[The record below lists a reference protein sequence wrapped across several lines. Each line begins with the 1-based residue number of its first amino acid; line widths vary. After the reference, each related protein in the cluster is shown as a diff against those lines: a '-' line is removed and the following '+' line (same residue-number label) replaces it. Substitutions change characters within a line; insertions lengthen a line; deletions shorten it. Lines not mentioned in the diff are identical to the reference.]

1 MFSTILEK
9 IRLAIIFKTEFTH
22 VHHSPGPPI
31 NGQFVYEPGYRWV
44 GFQINTFVRTFNNCG
59 EEIDY
64 DYEMTETVNLTD
76 IVSEE
81 TETRARRSAHND
93 AQANELILYEF
104 IPLIHHLNMGSDQ
117 KFFQLVPGSC

>member
-9 IRLAIIFKTEFTH
+9 ISLTIISKTEFTH

-44 GFQINTFVRTFNNCG
+44 GFQINTFVRTFDNCG
-59 EEIDY
+59 EEMI
-64 DYEMTETVNLTD
+64 ETVNLND

-81 TETRARRSAHND
+81 TETRPRRSSHND
-93 AQANELILYEF
+93 AQANELILYE
-104 IPLIHHLNMGSDQ
+104 LITSI
-117 KFFQLVPGSC
+117 